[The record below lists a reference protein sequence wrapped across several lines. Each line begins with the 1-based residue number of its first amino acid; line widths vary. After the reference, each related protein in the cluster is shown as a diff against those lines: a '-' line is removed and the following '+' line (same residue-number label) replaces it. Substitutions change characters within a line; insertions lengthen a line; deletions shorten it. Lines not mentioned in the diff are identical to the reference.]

1 MVFQRLRRCRPF
13 PFKGRA
19 TGTEVSGRAGRT
31 CASAVG
37 VFGLGAIWFGLIA
50 YSAGTAFAMHEI
62 DHRFIVE
69 GYVCGAD
76 GRPVSDTKVIVRD
89 PRVTGGVAEFT
100 DSRGRYK
107 AALHLHND
115 NRGDTILV
123 EALNEEKRT
132 TAQFDPK
139 DVKTER
145 KVTVNFGAG
154 CEALDEEMP
163 AWVWYG
169 AGAGLAAAAVFA
181 GARLIK
187 KRQRSP
193 QKRGKGQRK

>member
-1 MVFQRLRRCRPF
+1 M
-13 PFKGRA
+13 
-19 TGTEVSGRAGRT
+19 
-31 CASAVG
+31 
-37 VFGLGAIWFGLIA
+37 GLGSFWLASIA
-50 YSAGTAFAMHEI
+50 YSPGIVIAMHEI

-76 GRPVSDTKVIVRD
+76 GRPASDTKVIVRD

-107 AALHLHND
+107 ATLHLHNE
-115 NRGDTILV
+115 NRGDTLIV

-132 TAQFDPK
+132 IAQFDPK

-154 CEALDEEMP
+154 CEVLDEEMP

-169 AGAGLAAAAVFA
+169 AGAGLAAAVFV
-181 GARLIK
+181 GARLIN
-187 KRQRSP
+187 KRRRAS